1 MITPDYNPDLS
12 YVLPTFSSCTLPSSM
27 SLSSCSR
34 LQPVKVKVEKVGQ
47 MLTFLRL
54 SVFGM
59 IELIFSGSTKAD
71 VMFDSV
77 LDGTPIE
84 TKAAESSCSSQPS
97 SMNGN

>member
-1 MITPDYNPDLS
+1 
-12 YVLPTFSSCTLPSSM
+12 
-27 SLSSCSR
+27 
-34 LQPVKVKVEKVGQ
+34 

-84 TKAAESSCSSQPS
+84 TKAAESS
-97 SMNGN
+97 